1 MEPSPVFILT
11 DFTFVVLNWVFNV
24 NQGLTFRDVDLLVA
38 GQASFVMEQPPS
50 TL

>member
-11 DFTFVVLNWVFNV
+11 DFTFVVLNLVFSV
-24 NQGLTFRDVDLLVA
+24 NQGLTFGDFDLLVS
-38 GQASFVMEQPPS
+38 GQASFAREQPPS